1 MQFVCRIPM
10 FIIKIVLFSGCI
22 LVTCALLAAI
32 ICYIN
37 QNDDR
42 KYLIN
47 SSFLLQTIVLGRESM
62 RLIVELTCKTMTVR
76 KII

>member
-47 SSFLLQTIVLGRESM
+47 SSFLLQIIVLGRKLRSM
-62 RLIVELTCKTMTVR
+62 KLIVELT
-76 KII
+76 